1 MLLHGLLVTFPENGL
16 QLYNTLDYWACKE
29 LLEVSSSAK
38 MSPGDKLQE
47 VKNNAFNNML
57 DCISYRKVNWECL
70 PEKYN
75 LWQIKKRSSS
85 LLDIKQ

>member
-1 MLLHGLLVTFPENGL
+1 MPDGHPVLMVP
-16 QLYNTLDYWACKE
+16 KE
-29 LLEVSSSAK
+29 FR
-38 MSPGDKLQE
+38 KLQE